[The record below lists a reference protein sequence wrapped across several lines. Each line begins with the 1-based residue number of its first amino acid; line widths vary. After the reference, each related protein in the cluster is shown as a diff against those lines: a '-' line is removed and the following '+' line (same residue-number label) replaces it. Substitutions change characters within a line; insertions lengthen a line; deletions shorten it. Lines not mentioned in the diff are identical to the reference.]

1 MRVKWSRLVLCAF
14 LFILCTLIPTIHKL
28 SEFKTCF
35 FIPLLSNIQSKT
47 SLQIF
52 WGSISVKDNKR
63 IKHCAIERPAK
74 VFTMKERITIWPSAD
89 SLGYP
94 VAWNTQKNLWHDLQ
108 ENFVCHPSLSLTLNN
123 PVPMNKNPPTLK
135 IVQNLHKRF
144 HSQAICKLHDH
155 REYGRPQSPHVT
167 SCSKRIRHQIHLKSR
182 NRWRLLAPV
191 RLRSVTNRSKQVNLA
206 QSSQKNLIVLLN
218 SSTAKA
224 RWCSN

>member
-1 MRVKWSRLVLCAF
+1 M
-14 LFILCTLIPTIHKL
+14 IL
-28 SEFKTCF
+28 
-35 FIPLLSNIQSKT
+35 IPLLSNIQSKV
-47 SLQIF
+47 SLRIS

-63 IKHCAIERPAK
+63 IKHCDSERSAK
-74 VFTMKERITIWPSAD
+74 VFNMKERITIWPSAD
-89 SLGYP
+89 SLDYAVP
-94 VAWNTQKNLWHDLQ
+94 WNTKKKK
-108 ENFVCHPSLSLTLNN
+108 SLTWFTVKLYHLSFSLTLNN
-123 PVPMNKNPPTLK
+123 PVPTNKNSPTSK

-167 SCSKRIRHQIHLKSR
+167 SCSKRIRHQIHLKSH

>member
-1 MRVKWSRLVLCAF
+1 MI
-14 LFILCTLIPTIHKL
+14 FIT
-28 SEFKTCF
+28 
-35 FIPLLSNIQSKT
+35 LLSNIQSKV
-47 SLQIF
+47 SLRIF

-63 IKHCAIERPAK
+63 IKHCGSERTAK
-74 VFTMKERITIWPSAD
+74 VFNMKERITTWPSAY
-89 SLGYP
+89 SLDYA
-94 VAWNTQKNLWHDLQ
+94 VAWNTQKKSLTWFTVKLYHL
-108 ENFVCHPSLSLTLNN
+108 SLSLTLNN
-123 PVPMNKNPPTLK
+123 PVAMNKNPPTSK
-135 IVQNLHKRF
+135 IVRNLHKRF

-167 SCSKRIRHQIHLKSR
+167 SCSKRIRHQIHLKSH
-182 NRWRLLAPV
+182 NRWRLLATV

>member
-1 MRVKWSRLVLCAF
+1 M
-14 LFILCTLIPTIHKL
+14 
-28 SEFKTCF
+28 CF
-35 FIPLLSNIQSKT
+35 FILLLSSIKSKA

-52 WGSISVKDNKR
+52 WGSISIKDNKR
-63 IKHCAIERPAK
+63 IKHYAIERPAK
-74 VFTMKERITIWPSAD
+74 VFDMKERITIWPSAD
-89 SLGYP
+89 SLDYP
-94 VAWNTQKNLWHDLQ
+94 VAWNTHKKISDMVYSKTFVCRLSPSLALN
-108 ENFVCHPSLSLTLNN
+108 NFVPT
-123 PVPMNKNPPTLK
+123 NKNPPTLK

-167 SCSKRIRHQIHLKSR
+167 SCSKRIRHQIHLKSH